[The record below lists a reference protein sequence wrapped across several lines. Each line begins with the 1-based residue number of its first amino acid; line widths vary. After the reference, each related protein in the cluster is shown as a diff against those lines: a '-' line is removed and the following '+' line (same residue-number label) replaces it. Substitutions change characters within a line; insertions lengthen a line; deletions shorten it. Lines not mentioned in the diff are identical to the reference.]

1 MTAREMVER
10 DVSIRQVAEQLGVDE
25 STLRYRLGRPLDA
38 PDGRRLRRTALDGWD
53 ERVDAVLERFGDA
66 RATARVDGSDRD
78 HGRDH
83 VRGYSGDHCQAQT
96 LYEVLRREYGFTGSY
111 QAVRRY
117 LKRRF
122 GEAPVEAVRRV
133 ETPPGVQ
140 AQHDWFDFEASIAG
154 ERRELHGLIGT
165 LSHSRATFVWVSTT
179 MTQIAWQT
187 GHLALFRRYGG
198 VPLWVRIDN
207 LKTGVAR
214 GAGGSAIINP
224 AFETFARSCGFAVD
238 PCRVRTG
245 SDKGKVE
252 RGVRSNRGAFADL
265 LLASWSSVES
275 FQSALDVRSEEL
287 HRARR
292 CPATGTLVSE
302 ALAAER
308 GVLQELPQ
316 VHEPFDCVVAR
327 RVSRDCLVSFEGRRY
342 SVPFRWVGRV
352 VEVRGV
358 ARHVVVLAEGREVAR
373 HERHT
378 ARRLL
383 LSSEHYEGEST
394 RGVRAPTPL
403 GARARLQLASQLTS
417 ELSAHLPAGFPS
429 PAQVARPLDAYAA
442 IVDEAIHSTAK
453 RSGSKGGKTA
463 EVCR

>member
-1 MTAREMVER
+1 MAKLRREHVMTAREMVER
-10 DVSIRQVAEQLGVDE
+10 DVSIRQVAGQLGVDE
-25 STLRYRLGRPLDA
+25 STLRYRLGRPLEA
-38 PDGRRLRRTALDGWD
+38 PDGRRVRRTALDGWD

-66 RATARVDGSDRD
+66 RVDGGSR
-78 HGRDH
+78 
-83 VRGYSGDHCQAQT
+83 DHCQAQT
-96 LYEVLRREYGFTGSY
+96 LYEVLQREYGFTGSY

-122 GEAPVEAVRRV
+122 GEAPIAAVRRV

-140 AQHDWFDFEASIAG
+140 AQHDWFDFEATIAG
-154 ERRELHGLIGT
+154 ERRALHGLIGT
-165 LSHSRATFVWVSTT
+165 LSYSRATFVWVSTT
-179 MTQIAWQT
+179 MTQLAWQT
-187 GHLALFRRYGG
+187 GHLALFQRYGG

-224 AFETFARSCGFAVD
+224 AFATFARSCGFAVD
-238 PCRVRTG
+238 PCRARTG

-252 RGVRSNRGAFADL
+252 RGVRSHRGAFADL
-265 LLASWSSVES
+265 LLANWSSVES
-275 FQSALDVRSEEL
+275 FQSALDGRSEEL
-287 HRARR
+287 HRVRR
-292 CPATGTLVSE
+292 CPATGTLVAE
-302 ALAAER
+302 ALVAER

-342 SVPFRWVGRV
+342 SVPFRWVGRL

-394 RGVRAPTPL
+394 SAVRAPSPL
-403 GARARLQLASQLTS
+403 GARARRQLSS
-417 ELSAHLPAGFPS
+417 HLPAGFPS

-453 RSGSKGGKTA
+453 RSGSSGRGNGGGNGRGRVMV
-463 EVCR
+463 EVGR

>member
-1 MTAREMVER
+1 MVER
-10 DVSIRQVAEQLGVDE
+10 EVSIRQIAGQLGVDE

-38 PDGRRLRRTALDGWD
+38 PDGRRLRRTALEGWD
-53 ERVDAVLERFGDA
+53 DRVDAVLERFGDA
-66 RATARVDGSDRD
+66 RVAARIDGTSRE

-83 VRGYSGDHCQAQT
+83 GGEHCQAQT

-122 GEAPVEAVRRV
+122 GEGPIEAVRRV

-140 AQHDWFDFEASIAG
+140 AQHDWFDFEATIAG
-154 ERRELHGLIGT
+154 ERQELHGLIGT

-214 GAGGSAIINP
+214 GAGGDAIINP

-238 PCRVRTG
+238 PCRARTG

-252 RGVRSNRGAFADL
+252 RGVRSHRGAFADL
-265 LLASWSSVES
+265 LFGSWSSVES
-275 FQSALDVRSEEL
+275 VQSALDVRSEEL

-302 ALAAER
+302 ALVAER

-342 SVPFRWVGRV
+342 SVPFRWVGRM

-378 ARRLL
+378 ARQLL
-383 LSSEHYEGEST
+383 LSNEHYEGEST
-394 RGVRAPTPL
+394 SGVRAPTPL
-403 GARARLQLASQLTS
+403 GARARLQL
-417 ELSAHLPAGFPS
+417 SAHLPAGFPA
-429 PAQVARPLDAYAA
+429 PAQVVRPLDAYAA
-442 IVDEAIHSTAK
+442 MVDEAMHSSAQ
-453 RSGSKGGKTA
+453 RRGSSGRGSSGRGNGGGRVMG
-463 EVCR
+463 EGGR